1 MSPTF
6 LKPTLSLITLLL
18 TIYPFIQCSST
29 SPLLSHFP
37 DLSLYIQTPESTT
50 SPHQIKTS
58 SLLISKYSKQH
69 LSQTSNSLNI
79 FISPLYNKNVLCL
92 DINQSNFYTLKNN
105 LLNYLLKPT
114 NPTIKNYYTE
124 IFDENTFCMERLE
137 YYDNETNLH
146 EKDHQIHLNYFY
158 NLFYS
163 PNAINPSSIPLIQ
176 HITDININEM
186 HSLMLNELNTFKLM
200 NNNNVNKHWGYQLS
214 FGFENDKF
222 ILNTLYLIL
231 PTQLNIETYLSN
243 VLSKTKDVL
252 INSKGIQT
260 FDPNS
265 FLCNHSIKIKTNKDT
280 SVYHNMMEVHFNKDI
295 IKSYNS
301 NDNKCF
307 VFHYILTED
316 VYIEKNEFRNLVNE
330 YIGDLTS
337 VNYTLYA
344 SNFIEQELSSDL
356 SGQAFFSFHICI
368 NENELNKL
376 HNIIKFPVH
385 FRYQPSVDEN
395 STLTHQ
401 TVIMPQPLVLL
412 VDSTFNYKKDFIQR
426 YVKTSQYANFTDEI
440 KHLLETHINEFTLFT
455 NNYQQLQHLI
465 PIVQG
470 KNFLIVAIITSITA
484 ILGFIIILRSLLV
497 YVVDKNENK
506 VKID

>member
-1 MSPTF
+1 M
-6 LKPTLSLITLLL
+6 
-18 TIYPFIQCSST
+18 
-29 SPLLSHFP
+29 
-37 DLSLYIQTPESTT
+37 
-50 SPHQIKTS
+50 
-58 SLLISKYSKQH
+58 
-69 LSQTSNSLNI
+69 
-79 FISPLYNKNVLCL
+79 
-92 DINQSNFYTLKNN
+92 NQSNFYTLKNN

-124 IFDENTFCMERLE
+124 VSDDNTFCMERLE
-137 YYDNETNLH
+137 YYDDETNLH
-146 EKDHQIHLNYFY
+146 EKDHQISMNYFY

-163 PNAINPSSIPLIQ
+163 KNAINPSSIPLIQ
-176 HITDININEM
+176 YISDINLSEI
-186 HSLMLNELNTFKLM
+186 HSLVLNELNTFKLM
-200 NNNNVNKHWGYQLS
+200 NSNMNKHWGYQLS

-222 ILNTLYLIL
+222 VLNTLYLIL
-231 PTQLNIETYLSN
+231 PARLNVETYLSK
-243 VLSKTKDVL
+243 VLSETKDVL
-252 INSKGIQT
+252 INSKGIQA

-265 FLCNHSIKIKTNKDT
+265 FLFNHNIKIKTNKDT

-295 IKSYNS
+295 IKLYNS
-301 NDNKCF
+301 NDTKCF

-330 YIGDLTS
+330 YVGDLAS

-356 SGQAFFSFHICI
+356 SGQAFFSFHMCI
-368 NENELNKL
+368 HENDLSKIN
-376 HNIIKFPVH
+376 NVIKFPVH

-440 KHLLETHINEFTLFT
+440 RHLLQTHVNEFTLFT
-455 NNYQQLQHLI
+455 NNYRQLQHLI

-470 KNFLIVAIITSITA
+470 KNFVVVTVITSISA
-484 ILGFIIILRSLLV
+484 VLGFFIILRSLLV
-497 YVVDKNENK
+497 YVVDKSENK